1 MKHKR
6 LIIISVAAALLIA
19 AIAVAAILILNRDK
33 SEEYSSDNNYAA
45 VQQVA
50 QDAQAIV
57 NGDAD
62 NVEEVAR
69 DIQSLGAP
77 AFDDANMMFVLAKL
91 YLQQENKI
99 AAQYYLSQID
109 LADNSID
116 ERKVQDLARR
126 IEALPDPI
134 IEDLVNI

>member
-1 MKHKR
+1 MKRKR
-6 LIIISVAAALLIA
+6 LFIIGSVIALLLAAAV
-19 AIAVAAILILNRDK
+19 VAAILIFNRGQ
-33 SEEYSSDNNYAA
+33 SEEYSSDNNYAV

-50 QDAQAIV
+50 RDAQAIV
-57 NGDAD
+57 SGDAD
-62 NVEEVAR
+62 NVEQVSD
-69 DIQSLGAP
+69 DILSLGFP
-77 AFDDANMMFVLAKL
+77 AFDDANMMFVLAKF

-99 AAQYYLSQID
+99 AAQYFLARID

-116 ERKVQDLARR
+116 EQKVQDLARR